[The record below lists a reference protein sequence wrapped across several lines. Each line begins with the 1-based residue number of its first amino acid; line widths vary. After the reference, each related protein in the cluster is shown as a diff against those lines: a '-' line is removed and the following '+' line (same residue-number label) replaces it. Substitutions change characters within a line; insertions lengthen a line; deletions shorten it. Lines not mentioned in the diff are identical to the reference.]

1 MPQLDF
7 DGANSKIS
15 ADKIQGQSGTTVTIP
30 AGHSLVGDGSGLT
43 SLPAANLTGTVAD
56 ARFPATLPAS
66 SGANLTSLPAANLT
80 GNLPA
85 IDGSSLTGIT
95 TGKVLQVVSVAIESG
110 STYVN
115 TLDDSDVLQTLSITP
130 SSTSSK
136 ILVLC
141 SLSMEKSGSGY
152 ATFALFRGAAR
163 RNSFGNNFGYALANN
178 VRGHMS
184 ATFLDSPNS
193 SSSVTY
199 NIMPNGV
206 ASGGSTTWYQHAST
220 LTLIEVGA

>member
-30 AGHSLVGDGSGLT
+30 AGHNLAGDGSGLT
-43 SLPAANLTGTVAD
+43 SLPAANLTGTIAD
-56 ARFPATLPAS
+56 ARLPD
-66 SGANLTSLPAANLT
+66 P
-80 GNLPA
+80 LPA

-95 TGKVLQVVSVAIESG
+95 TGKVLQVVSVAVESG

-115 TLDDSDVLQTLSITP
+115 TLDNSDVLQTLSITP

-141 SLSMEKSGSGY
+141 SLSMSMSGPGY
-152 ATFALFRGAAR
+152 AGFALFRGATR
-163 RNSFGNNFGYALANN
+163 RNYFGNSFGYALPNN
-178 VRGHMS
+178 VRGYMS
-184 ATFLDSPNS
+184 VTFLDSPGVS
-193 SSSVTY
+193 TSVTY

-206 ASGGSTTWYQHAST
+206 SQGGSTTWYQHAT
-220 LTLIEVGA
+220 TTTLIEVGA